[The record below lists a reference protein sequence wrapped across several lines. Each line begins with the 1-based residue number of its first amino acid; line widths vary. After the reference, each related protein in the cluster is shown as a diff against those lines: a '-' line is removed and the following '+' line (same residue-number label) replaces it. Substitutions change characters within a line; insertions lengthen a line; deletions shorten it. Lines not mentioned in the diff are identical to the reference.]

1 MSSKLKRCMMEL
13 HNRVFNKSIVI
24 LLILLNTGLTLVAS
38 PYPSKWE
45 REEFIGATD
54 THYYTYLTKRYLPGS
69 YYMYTDSTF
78 LLKIQIQGDKTI
90 ESNIV
95 RVVNHIDETSYGDWI
110 HSEKIAPIFNV
121 DEYLSKEGVYRAFP
135 GNDLF
140 YDFNL
145 SLADN
150 ELSINDEN
158 RFVMLDSVSL
168 QGFLKIDWEEIDF
181 GVHYLLRVSSYFK
194 VKEKYYFVIQY
205 GHGGDMDFFQD
216 IITMDADKV
225 KAAIKMAR
233 KKK

>member
-1 MSSKLKRCMMEL
+1 MKM
-13 HNRVFNKSIVI
+13 HDRVFYKSIVI
-24 LLILLNTGLTLVAS
+24 MLILNTGLTLVTTPS
-38 PYPSKWE
+38 LSKWE

-95 RVVNHIDETSYGDWI
+95 QFVSHIDETSYGDWI

-121 DEYLSKEGVYRAFP
+121 DEYLSKEGVYRAFT

-150 ELSINDEN
+150 ELSINHEH
-158 RFVMLDSVSL
+158 RIVMLDSVSL
-168 QGFLKIDWEEIDF
+168 QGLLKIDWEEIDF
-181 GVHYLLRVSSYFK
+181 GVHYLLRV
-194 VKEKYYFVIQY
+194 
-205 GHGGDMDFFQD
+205 
-216 IITMDADKV
+216 
-225 KAAIKMAR
+225 
-233 KKK
+233 

>member
-1 MSSKLKRCMMEL
+1 MKM
-13 HNRVFNKSIVI
+13 HDRVFYKSIVI
-24 LLILLNTGLTLVAS
+24 MLILLNTGLTLVTMPS
-38 PYPSKWE
+38 PSKWE

-95 RVVNHIDETSYGDWI
+95 RIVSHIDETSYGDWI

-121 DEYLSKEGVYRAFP
+121 DEYLSKEGVYRAFT

-150 ELSINDEN
+150 ELSINHEH
-158 RFVMLDSVSL
+158 RIVMLDSVSL
-168 QGFLKIDWEEIDF
+168 QGLLKIDWEEIDF
-181 GVHYLLRVSSYFK
+181 GVHYLLRV
-194 VKEKYYFVIQY
+194 
-205 GHGGDMDFFQD
+205 
-216 IITMDADKV
+216 
-225 KAAIKMAR
+225 
-233 KKK
+233 